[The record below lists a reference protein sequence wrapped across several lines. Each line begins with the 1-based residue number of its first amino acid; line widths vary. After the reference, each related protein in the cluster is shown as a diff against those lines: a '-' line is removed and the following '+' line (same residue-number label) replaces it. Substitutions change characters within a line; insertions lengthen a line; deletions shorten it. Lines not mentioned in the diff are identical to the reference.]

1 MKTEYSVAEARDQLA
16 RLLRVIE
23 AGDHVHITRRGKK
36 IAVLLSAREFE
47 QLRERSVG
55 FGVALAAFRAG
66 KQGRAAVV
74 DDAFLEGLRD
84 EGGGREVDL

>member
-36 IAVLLSAREFE
+36 IAVLLSAREFD
-47 QLRERSVG
+47 QLQVGAVG
-55 FGVALAAFRAG
+55 FGAALAEFRAG
-66 KQGRAAVV
+66 KHGRNAVV
-74 DDAFLEGLRD
+74 GDGFLDGLRD
-84 EGGGREVDL
+84 GGKGREVDL

>member
-36 IAVLLSAREFE
+36 IAVLLSVREFD
-47 QLRERSVG
+47 QLQERSVG
-55 FGVALAAFRAG
+55 FMAALAAFRKG
-66 KQGRAAVV
+66 KHGRTAVV
-74 DDAFLEGLRD
+74 DDSFLDGLRD
-84 EGGGREVDL
+84 EGTGREVEL